1 VKSLSLLAV
10 VLSLVLLTG
19 CSTPNE
25 KLLYGTFTKDSGE
38 FQKMVRAV
46 GSFKDYAL
54 PSDET
59 PAQEATEKIV
69 KAWNDSEGN
78 TWFQTYATFTSGP
91 HKSMT
96 PKLEILSRISRD
108 GKVLEL
114 MWNGGTEFNPKG
126 FPTKIDPSDT
136 LRYRMYNRVGDL
148 LTTKVS
154 HPVWGTFAN

>member
-1 VKSLSLLAV
+1 MKALKVLSILAV
-10 VLSLVLLTG
+10 VLFTVLLAG
-19 CSTPNE
+19 CSKPNE
-25 KLLYGTFTKDSGE
+25 KLLYGTFVKDGGE

-78 TWFQTYATFTSGP
+78 TWFHTYATFTSGP

-96 PKLEILSRISRD
+96 PNLEILSRISRD

-114 MWNGGTEFNPKG
+114 MWNGGTEFNPKS
-126 FPTKIDPSDT
+126 FPARIDPSDT
-136 LRYRMYNRVGDL
+136 LRYRIYNRAGD
-148 LTTKVS
+148 
-154 HPVWGTFAN
+154 